1 MIFVIEHEKGGPWQ
15 LQILVDTDE
24 IDTTQFEPIRKIF
37 LCETMQEATFVVDE
51 IKKERFRK

>member
-24 IDTTQFEPIRKIF
+24 IDTTQFEPLKKIF
-37 LCETMQEATFVVDE
+37 LCETMQEATFVVNE
-51 IKKERFRK
+51 IRKERFK